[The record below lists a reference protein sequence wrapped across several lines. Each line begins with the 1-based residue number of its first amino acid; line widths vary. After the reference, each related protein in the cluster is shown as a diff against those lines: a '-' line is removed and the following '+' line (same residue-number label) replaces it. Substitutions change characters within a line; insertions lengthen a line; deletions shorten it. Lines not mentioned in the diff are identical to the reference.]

1 MDCRTVTSSID
12 SAWPG
17 GETGGALTVGA
28 GSGEG
33 VSAKVSVFH
42 ERSSTGTDAI
52 SSHRKKKFSK
62 WWQTFAGACV
72 DRENLARV
80 KDMS

>member
-1 MDCRTVTSSID
+1 M
-12 SAWPG
+12 
-17 GETGGALTVGA
+17 
-28 GSGEG
+28 
-33 VSAKVSVFH
+33 SAKVSVFH

-80 KDMS
+80 KDIG

>member
-1 MDCRTVTSSID
+1 M
-12 SAWPG
+12 
-17 GETGGALTVGA
+17 
-28 GSGEG
+28 
-33 VSAKVSVFH
+33 SVFH

-72 DRENLARV
+72 DRENHDRV